1 MTVFRSFYLR
11 CLLHFGVQV
20 RIITLYAWSDVTGL
34 TGLSGG
40 TECIEES
47 RTALTIR
54 SWQYRFYREY
64 VFSPALRVHKLS
76 RTWRERM
83 RDRVDPITEEKESEV
98 KAQDLQTDAVGKEE
112 TQEILQTDA
121 LAEIPADEI
130 PEEDFLADPAED
142 ETVKE
147 EELLKAEAA
156 EEATESEEQE
166 ASEERPESE
175 EQEASEESA
184 EAEESGE
191 NTEAEASKESTTE
204 ERREGLSEKLAFFS
218 NMSLGKKIAVGC
230 GAAAC
235 VLAVVYI
242 GIAQTYK
249 TKFIEGTSI
258 NGIDAGKKTVSEVE
272 DEIEKTVENYSLKLS
287 FRDNRTETIDG
298 DDIDYQYVPDGGVQK
313 LLDEQNIYT
322 WIGGALFG
330 SEKSFTV
337 DEDTQFNEQKLVEGL
352 SNLPEMKTEN
362 QVAPTDAYLLLDEN
376 TKRYNIIPETEGNVL
391 NVEAVQAYAK
401 SAVSGSVETVDL
413 AQAADTYAAPAV
425 RSTDE
430 SLNSQQAALNQFLS
444 ASITYTLPEGTQ
456 VLDASVL
463 NGWISEDENGYRY
476 VDEEHIAECV
486 DQYVADLASAVDVE
500 KETSTFASTNRGMV
514 EVDNNEFVIKI
525 NQDAEKEQLL
535 AEVLGSTV
543 AQREPVYSRK
553 DETQDPTF
561 GGTYVEI
568 DIDNQTVYYYEDG
581 QCLVETPC
589 VTGTGSVPRR
599 STPTGVFHIYD
610 KQRNRTLY
618 GDIQADG
625 SYGYASFVNY
635 WMRFC
640 GGCGLHDAT
649 WRDSFGGDIYWDSGS
664 HGCVNLPYEAAAQM
678 YEIVEEGT
686 PCIVF

>member
-1 MTVFRSFYLR
+1 MFFLR
-11 CLLHFGVQV
+11 LQESVTSS
-20 RIITLYAWSDVTGL
+20 RI
-34 TGLSGG
+34 
-40 TECIEES
+40 
-47 RTALTIR
+47 
-54 SWQYRFYREY
+54 
-64 VFSPALRVHKLS
+64 
-76 RTWRERM
+76 WRKRM
-83 RDRVDPITEEKESEV
+83 SDRVDPITEEKESEV
-98 KAQDLQTDAVGKEE
+98 KAQDLQEDAAEKEE
-112 TQEILQTDA
+112 TQEVLKTDA

-130 PEEDFLADPAED
+130 PDEDFLAEPAED
-142 ETVKE
+142 EIVTE
-147 EELLKAEAA
+147 EELLKAEPEAETETETAA
-156 EEATESEEQE
+156 ESPAEAVSGE
-166 ASEERPESE
+166 AP
-175 EQEASEESA
+175 EESA
-184 EAEESGE
+184 
-191 NTEAEASKESTTE
+191 TE
-204 ERREGLSEKLAFFS
+204 EGSSGLTKKLAAFS
-218 NMSLGKKIAVGC
+218 NMSLRKKIAVGC

-298 DDIDYQYVPDGGVQK
+298 DAFDYQYVSDGGVQR

-330 SEKSFTV
+330 SEKSYTV

-352 SNLPEMKTEN
+352 SNLPEMKSEN
-362 QVAPTDAYLLLDEN
+362 QVAPTDAYLLLDET
-376 TKRYNIIPETEGNVL
+376 TKRYNIVPETEGNVL

-413 AQAADTYAAPAV
+413 AQAADTYAAPAI
-425 RSTDE
+425 RANDE
-430 SLNSQQAALNQFLS
+430 GLNSQQAALNAFLS
-444 ASITYTLPEGTQ
+444 TSITYTLPEGTQ
-456 VLDASVL
+456 VLDANVL
-463 NGWISEDENGYRY
+463 DGWISVDDNGYRY

-514 EVDNNEFVIKI
+514 EVDNTEYVIKI
-525 NQDAEKEQLL
+525 NQDAEKEKLL
-535 AEVLGSTV
+535 EEVLGNTV
-543 AQREPVYSRK
+543 TQREPVYSRK

-610 KQRNRTLY
+610 KQRSRTLY
-618 GDIQADG
+618 GDIQPDG

>member
-1 MTVFRSFYLR
+1 MFFLR
-11 CLLHFGVQV
+11 LQESVTSS
-20 RIITLYAWSDVTGL
+20 RI
-34 TGLSGG
+34 
-40 TECIEES
+40 
-47 RTALTIR
+47 
-54 SWQYRFYREY
+54 
-64 VFSPALRVHKLS
+64 
-76 RTWRERM
+76 WRERM
-83 RDRVDPITEEKESEV
+83 SDRVDPITEEKESEV
-98 KAQDLQTDAVGKEE
+98 KAQDLQEDAAEKEE
-112 TQEILQTDA
+112 TQEVLKTDA

-130 PEEDFLADPAED
+130 PDEDFLAEPAED
-142 ETVKE
+142 EIVTE
-147 EELLKAEAA
+147 EELLKAEPEAETETETAA
-156 EEATESEEQE
+156 ESPAEAVSGE
-166 ASEERPESE
+166 AP
-175 EQEASEESA
+175 EESA
-184 EAEESGE
+184 
-191 NTEAEASKESTTE
+191 TE
-204 ERREGLSEKLAFFS
+204 EGSSGLMKKLAAFS
-218 NMSLGKKIAVGC
+218 NMSLRKKIAVGF

-298 DDIDYQYVPDGGVQK
+298 DAFDYQYVSDGGVQK

-330 SEKSFTV
+330 SEKSYTV

-362 QVAPTDAYLLLDEN
+362 QVAPTDAYLLLDET
-376 TKRYNIIPETEGNVL
+376 TKRYNIVPETEGNVL
-391 NVEAVQAYAK
+391 NVEAVRAYAK

-413 AQAADTYAAPAV
+413 AQAADTYAAPAI
-425 RSTDE
+425 RANDE
-430 SLNSQQAALNQFLS
+430 GLNSQQAALNTFLS
-444 ASITYTLPEGTQ
+444 TSITYTLPEGTQ
-456 VLDASVL
+456 VLDANVL
-463 NGWISEDENGYRY
+463 DGWISVDDNGYRY

-514 EVDNNEFVIKI
+514 EVDNNEYVIKI
-525 NQDAEKEQLL
+525 NQDAEKEKLL
-535 AEVLGSTV
+535 EEVLGNTV
-543 AQREPVYSRK
+543 TQREPVYSRK

-610 KQRNRTLY
+610 KQRSRTLY
-618 GDIQADG
+618 GDIQPDG

>member
-1 MTVFRSFYLR
+1 MFFLR
-11 CLLHFGVQV
+11 LQESVTSS
-20 RIITLYAWSDVTGL
+20 RI
-34 TGLSGG
+34 
-40 TECIEES
+40 
-47 RTALTIR
+47 
-54 SWQYRFYREY
+54 
-64 VFSPALRVHKLS
+64 
-76 RTWRERM
+76 WRKRM
-83 RDRVDPITEEKESEV
+83 SDRVDPITEEKESEV
-98 KAQDLQTDAVGKEE
+98 NSQDLQEDAAEKEE
-112 TQEILQTDA
+112 TQEILKTDA

-130 PEEDFLADPAED
+130 PDEDFLAEPAED
-142 ETVKE
+142 EIVKE
-147 EELLKAEAA
+147 EELLKAEAETETETAA
-156 EEATESEEQE
+156 ESPAEAVSGE
-166 ASEERPESE
+166 AP
-175 EQEASEESA
+175 EESA
-184 EAEESGE
+184 
-191 NTEAEASKESTTE
+191 TE
-204 ERREGLSEKLAFFS
+204 EGSSGLTKKLAAFS
-218 NMSLGKKIAVGC
+218 NMSLRKKIAVGF

-298 DDIDYQYVPDGGVQK
+298 DAIDYQYVSDGGVQK

-330 SEKSFTV
+330 SEKSYTV

-352 SNLPEMKTEN
+352 SNLPEMKSEN
-362 QVAPTDAYLLLDEN
+362 QVAPTDAYLLLDET
-376 TKRYNIIPETEGNVL
+376 TKRYNIVPETEGNVL

-413 AQAADTYAAPAV
+413 AQAADTYAAPAI
-425 RSTDE
+425 RANDE
-430 SLNSQQAALNQFLS
+430 GLNSQQAALNAFLS
-444 ASITYTLPEGTQ
+444 TSITYTLPEGTQ
-456 VLDASVL
+456 VLDANVL
-463 NGWISEDENGYRY
+463 DGWISVDDNGYRY

-514 EVDNNEFVIKI
+514 EVDNTEYVIKI
-525 NQDAEKEQLL
+525 NQDAEKEKLL
-535 AEVLGSTV
+535 EEILGNTV
-543 AQREPVYSRK
+543 TQREPVYSRK

-610 KQRNRTLY
+610 KQRSRTLY
-618 GDIQADG
+618 GDIQPDG

>member
-1 MTVFRSFYLR
+1 MFFLR
-11 CLLHFGVQV
+11 LQESVTSS
-20 RIITLYAWSDVTGL
+20 RI
-34 TGLSGG
+34 
-40 TECIEES
+40 
-47 RTALTIR
+47 
-54 SWQYRFYREY
+54 
-64 VFSPALRVHKLS
+64 
-76 RTWRERM
+76 WRKRM
-83 RDRVDPITEEKESEV
+83 SDRVDPITEEKESEV
-98 KAQDLQTDAVGKEE
+98 KAQDLQEDAAEKEE
-112 TQEILQTDA
+112 TQEVLKTDA

-130 PEEDFLADPAED
+130 PDEDFLAEPAED
-142 ETVKE
+142 EIVKE
-147 EELLKAEAA
+147 EELLKAEAETETETAA
-156 EEATESEEQE
+156 ESPAEAVSGE
-166 ASEERPESE
+166 AP
-175 EQEASEESA
+175 EESA
-184 EAEESGE
+184 
-191 NTEAEASKESTTE
+191 TE
-204 ERREGLSEKLAFFS
+204 EGSSGLTKKLAAFS
-218 NMSLGKKIAVGC
+218 NMSLRKKIAVGC

-298 DDIDYQYVPDGGVQK
+298 DAIDYQYVPDGGVQK

-330 SEKSFTV
+330 SEKSYTV

-352 SNLPEMKTEN
+352 SNLPEMKSEN
-362 QVAPTDAYLLLDEN
+362 QVAPTDAYLLLDET
-376 TKRYNIIPETEGNVL
+376 TKRYNIVPETEGNVL

-413 AQAADTYAAPAV
+413 AQAADTYAAPAI
-425 RSTDE
+425 RANDE
-430 SLNSQQAALNQFLS
+430 GLNSQQAALNAFLS
-444 ASITYTLPEGTQ
+444 TSITYTLPEGTQ
-456 VLDASVL
+456 VLDANVL
-463 NGWISEDENGYRY
+463 DGWISVDDNGYRY

-514 EVDNNEFVIKI
+514 EVDNNEYVIKI
-525 NQDAEKEQLL
+525 NQDAEKEKLL
-535 AEVLGSTV
+535 EEVLGNTV
-543 AQREPVYSRK
+543 TQREPVYSRK

-610 KQRNRTLY
+610 KQRSRTLY
-618 GDIQADG
+618 GDIQPDG

>member
-1 MTVFRSFYLR
+1 MS
-11 CLLHFGVQV
+11 
-20 RIITLYAWSDVTGL
+20 
-34 TGLSGG
+34 
-40 TECIEES
+40 
-47 RTALTIR
+47 
-54 SWQYRFYREY
+54 
-64 VFSPALRVHKLS
+64 
-76 RTWRERM
+76 
-83 RDRVDPITEEKESEV
+83 DRVDPITEEKESEV
-98 KAQDLQTDAVGKEE
+98 KAQDLQEDAAEKEE
-112 TQEILQTDA
+112 TQEVLKTDA

-130 PEEDFLADPAED
+130 PDEDFLAEPAED
-142 ETVKE
+142 EIVKE
-147 EELLKAEAA
+147 EELLKAEPEAETETETAA
-156 EEATESEEQE
+156 ESPAEAVSGE
-166 ASEERPESE
+166 AP
-175 EQEASEESA
+175 EESA
-184 EAEESGE
+184 
-191 NTEAEASKESTTE
+191 TE
-204 ERREGLSEKLAFFS
+204 EGSSGLTKKLAAFS
-218 NMSLGKKIAVGC
+218 NMSLRKKIAVGC

-298 DDIDYQYVPDGGVQK
+298 DAFDYQYVSDGGVQR

-330 SEKSFTV
+330 SEKSYTV

-352 SNLPEMKTEN
+352 SNLPEMKSEN
-362 QVAPTDAYLLLDEN
+362 QVAPTDAYLLLDET
-376 TKRYNIIPETEGNVL
+376 TKRYNIVPETEGNVL

-413 AQAADTYAAPAV
+413 AQAADTYAAPAI
-425 RSTDE
+425 RANDE
-430 SLNSQQAALNQFLS
+430 GLNSQQAALNAFLS
-444 ASITYTLPEGTQ
+444 TSITYTLPEGTQ
-456 VLDASVL
+456 VLDANVL
-463 NGWISEDENGYRY
+463 DGWISVDDNGYRY

-514 EVDNNEFVIKI
+514 EVDNTEYVIKI
-525 NQDAEKEQLL
+525 NQDAEKEKLL
-535 AEVLGSTV
+535 EEVLGNTV
-543 AQREPVYSRK
+543 TQREPVYSRK

-610 KQRNRTLY
+610 KQRSRTLY
-618 GDIQADG
+618 GDIQPDG

>member
-1 MTVFRSFYLR
+1 MFFLR
-11 CLLHFGVQV
+11 LQESVTSS
-20 RIITLYAWSDVTGL
+20 RI
-34 TGLSGG
+34 
-40 TECIEES
+40 
-47 RTALTIR
+47 
-54 SWQYRFYREY
+54 
-64 VFSPALRVHKLS
+64 
-76 RTWRERM
+76 WRKRM
-83 RDRVDPITEEKESEV
+83 SDRVDPITEEKESEV
-98 KAQDLQTDAVGKEE
+98 KAQDLQEDAAEKEE
-112 TQEILQTDA
+112 TQEVLKTDA

-130 PEEDFLADPAED
+130 PDEDFLAEPAED
-142 ETVKE
+142 EIVKE
-147 EELLKAEAA
+147 EELLKAEPEAETETETAA
-156 EEATESEEQE
+156 ESPAEAVSGE
-166 ASEERPESE
+166 AP
-175 EQEASEESA
+175 EESA
-184 EAEESGE
+184 
-191 NTEAEASKESTTE
+191 TE
-204 ERREGLSEKLAFFS
+204 EGSSGLTKKLAAFS
-218 NMSLGKKIAVGC
+218 NMSLRKKIAVGC

-298 DDIDYQYVPDGGVQK
+298 DAFDYQYVSDGGVQK

-330 SEKSFTV
+330 SEKSYTV

-352 SNLPEMKTEN
+352 SNLPEMKSEN
-362 QVAPTDAYLLLDEN
+362 QVAPTDAYLLLDET
-376 TKRYNIIPETEGNVL
+376 TKRYNIVPETEGNVL

-413 AQAADTYAAPAV
+413 AQAADTYAAPAI
-425 RSTDE
+425 RANDE
-430 SLNSQQAALNQFLS
+430 GLNSQQAALNAFLS
-444 ASITYTLPEGTQ
+444 TSITYTLPEGTQ
-456 VLDASVL
+456 VLDANVL
-463 NGWISEDENGYRY
+463 DGWISVDDNGYRY

-514 EVDNNEFVIKI
+514 EVDNTEYVIKI
-525 NQDAEKEQLL
+525 NQDAEKEKLL
-535 AEVLGSTV
+535 EEVLGNTV
-543 AQREPVYSRK
+543 TQREPVYSRK

-610 KQRNRTLY
+610 KQRSRTLY
-618 GDIQADG
+618 GDIQPDG

>member
-1 MTVFRSFYLR
+1 MFFLR
-11 CLLHFGVQV
+11 LQESVTSS
-20 RIITLYAWSDVTGL
+20 RI
-34 TGLSGG
+34 
-40 TECIEES
+40 
-47 RTALTIR
+47 
-54 SWQYRFYREY
+54 
-64 VFSPALRVHKLS
+64 
-76 RTWRERM
+76 WRERM
-83 RDRVDPITEEKESEV
+83 SDRVDPITEEKESEV
-98 KAQDLQTDAVGKEE
+98 KAQDLQEDAAEKEE
-112 TQEILQTDA
+112 TQEVLKTDA

-130 PEEDFLADPAED
+130 PDEDFLAEPAED
-142 ETVKE
+142 EIVKE
-147 EELLKAEAA
+147 EELLKAEPEAETETETAA
-156 EEATESEEQE
+156 ESPAEAVSGE
-166 ASEERPESE
+166 AP
-175 EQEASEESA
+175 EESA
-184 EAEESGE
+184 
-191 NTEAEASKESTTE
+191 TE
-204 ERREGLSEKLAFFS
+204 EGSSGLTKKLAAFS
-218 NMSLGKKIAVGC
+218 NMSLRKKIAVGC

-298 DDIDYQYVPDGGVQK
+298 DAFDYQYVSDGGVQR

-330 SEKSFTV
+330 SEKSYTV

-352 SNLPEMKTEN
+352 SNLPEMKSEN
-362 QVAPTDAYLLLDEN
+362 QVAPTDAYLLLDET
-376 TKRYNIIPETEGNVL
+376 TKRYNIVPETEGNVL

-413 AQAADTYAAPAV
+413 AQAADTYAAPAI
-425 RSTDE
+425 RANDE
-430 SLNSQQAALNQFLS
+430 GLNSQQAALNAFLS
-444 ASITYTLPEGTQ
+444 TSITYTLPEGTQ
-456 VLDASVL
+456 VLDANVL
-463 NGWISEDENGYRY
+463 DGWISVDDNGYRY

-514 EVDNNEFVIKI
+514 EVDNNEYVIKI
-525 NQDAEKEQLL
+525 DQDAEKEKLL
-535 AEVLGSTV
+535 EEVLGNTV
-543 AQREPVYSRK
+543 TQREPVYSRK

-610 KQRNRTLY
+610 KQRSRTLY
-618 GDIQADG
+618 GDIQPDG

>member
-1 MTVFRSFYLR
+1 MFFLR
-11 CLLHFGVQV
+11 LQEF
-20 RIITLYAWSDVTGL
+20 L
-34 TGLSGG
+34 TS
-40 TECIEES
+40 
-47 RTALTIR
+47 
-54 SWQYRFYREY
+54 
-64 VFSPALRVHKLS
+64 S

-83 RDRVDPITEEKESEV
+83 SDRVDPITEEKESEV
-98 KAQDLQTDAVGKEE
+98 KAQDLQEDAAEKEE
-112 TQEILQTDA
+112 TQEVLKTDA

-130 PEEDFLADPAED
+130 PDEDFLAEPAED
-142 ETVKE
+142 EIVKE
-147 EELLKAEAA
+147 EELLKAEPEAETETETAA
-156 EEATESEEQE
+156 ESPAEAVSGE
-166 ASEERPESE
+166 AP
-175 EQEASEESA
+175 EESA
-184 EAEESGE
+184 
-191 NTEAEASKESTTE
+191 TE
-204 ERREGLSEKLAFFS
+204 EGSSGLTKKLAAFS
-218 NMSLGKKIAVGC
+218 NMSLRKRIAVGC

-298 DDIDYQYVPDGGVQK
+298 DAFDYQYVSDGGVQR

-330 SEKSFTV
+330 SEKSYTV

-352 SNLPEMKTEN
+352 SNLPEMKSEN
-362 QVAPTDAYLLLDEN
+362 QVAPTDAYLLLDET
-376 TKRYNIIPETEGNVL
+376 TKRYNIVPETEGNVL

-413 AQAADTYAAPAV
+413 AQAADTYAAPAI
-425 RSTDE
+425 RANDE
-430 SLNSQQAALNQFLS
+430 GLNSQQAALNAFLS
-444 ASITYTLPEGTQ
+444 TSITYTLPEGTQ
-456 VLDASVL
+456 VLDANVL
-463 NGWISEDENGYRY
+463 DGWISVDDNGYRY

-514 EVDNNEFVIKI
+514 EVDNTEYVIKI
-525 NQDAEKEQLL
+525 NQDAEKEKLL
-535 AEVLGSTV
+535 EEVLGNTV
-543 AQREPVYSRK
+543 TQREPVYSRK

-610 KQRNRTLY
+610 KQRSRTLY
-618 GDIQADG
+618 GDIQPDG

>member
-1 MTVFRSFYLR
+1 MFFLR
-11 CLLHFGVQV
+11 LQESVTSS
-20 RIITLYAWSDVTGL
+20 RI
-34 TGLSGG
+34 
-40 TECIEES
+40 
-47 RTALTIR
+47 
-54 SWQYRFYREY
+54 
-64 VFSPALRVHKLS
+64 
-76 RTWRERM
+76 WRKRM
-83 RDRVDPITEEKESEV
+83 SDRVDPITEEKESEV
-98 KAQDLQTDAVGKEE
+98 KAQDLQEDAAEKEE
-112 TQEILQTDA
+112 TQEVLKTDA

-130 PEEDFLADPAED
+130 PDEDFLAEPAED
-142 ETVKE
+142 EIVKE
-147 EELLKAEAA
+147 EELLKAEPEAETETETAA
-156 EEATESEEQE
+156 ESPAEAVSGE
-166 ASEERPESE
+166 AP
-175 EQEASEESA
+175 EESA
-184 EAEESGE
+184 
-191 NTEAEASKESTTE
+191 TE
-204 ERREGLSEKLAFFS
+204 EGSSGLMKKLAAFS
-218 NMSLGKKIAVGC
+218 NMSLRKKIAVGF

-298 DDIDYQYVPDGGVQK
+298 DAFDYQYVSDGGVQK

-330 SEKSFTV
+330 SEKSYTV

-362 QVAPTDAYLLLDEN
+362 QVAPTDAYLLLDET
-376 TKRYNIIPETEGNVL
+376 TKRYNIVPETEGNVL

-413 AQAADTYAAPAV
+413 AQAADTYAAPAI
-425 RSTDE
+425 RANDE
-430 SLNSQQAALNQFLS
+430 GLNSQQAALNAFLS
-444 ASITYTLPEGTQ
+444 TSITYTLPEGTQ
-456 VLDASVL
+456 VLDANVL
-463 NGWISEDENGYRY
+463 DGWISVDDNGYRY

-514 EVDNNEFVIKI
+514 EVDNNEYVIKI
-525 NQDAEKEQLL
+525 NQDAEKEKLL
-535 AEVLGSTV
+535 EEVLGNTV
-543 AQREPVYSRK
+543 TQREPVYSRK

-610 KQRNRTLY
+610 KQRSRTLY
-618 GDIQADG
+618 GDIQPDG

>member
-1 MTVFRSFYLR
+1 
-11 CLLHFGVQV
+11 
-20 RIITLYAWSDVTGL
+20 
-34 TGLSGG
+34 
-40 TECIEES
+40 
-47 RTALTIR
+47 
-54 SWQYRFYREY
+54 
-64 VFSPALRVHKLS
+64 
-76 RTWRERM
+76 M
-83 RDRVDPITEEKESEV
+83 RDRVDPINEEKDPEV
-98 KAQDLQTDAVGKEE
+98 KPQDLSKDAAGKEE
-112 TQEILQTDA
+112 TQEVLKTDV
-121 LAEIPADEI
+121 LAEISADEI
-130 PEEDFLADPAED
+130 PEEDFLTDPAED
-142 ETVKE
+142 EIVKE
-147 EELLKAEAA
+147 EELPEEESAEAA
-156 EEATESEEQE
+156 EKEEEEEEGTVSEEQE
-166 ASEERPESE
+166 AVSAEAPEESVKEETPEEAPE
-175 EQEASEESA
+175 ESVTEEAREESA
-184 EAEESGE
+184 AEEESG
-191 NTEAEASKESTTE
+191 
-204 ERREGLSEKLAFFS
+204 GLSKKLAYFK

-235 VLAVVYI
+235 VLAVTYI

-272 DEIEKTVENYSLKLS
+272 DEIEKTVENYTLKLS

-298 DDIDYQYVPDGGVQK
+298 DAIDYQYVSDGGVQK

-330 SEKSFTV
+330 SEESYTV
-337 DEDTQFNEQKLVEGL
+337 GEDTQFNEQKLVEGL

-362 QVAPTDAYLLLDEN
+362 QVAPTDAYLLLDEA

-425 RSTDE
+425 RATDE
-430 SLNSQQAALNQFLS
+430 SLNSQQAALNTFLS
-444 ASITYTLPEGTQ
+444 TSITYTLPEGTQ
-456 VLDASVL
+456 TLDANVL
-463 NGWISEDENGYRY
+463 NGWISVDDNGYRY

-486 DQYVADLASAVDVE
+486 DQYVEDLASAVDVE

-514 EVDNNEFVIKI
+514 EVDNNEYVIKI
-525 NQDAEKEQLL
+525 DQDAEKEQLL
-535 AEVLGSTV
+535 EEVLGNTV
-543 AQREPVYSRK
+543 TQREPVYSRK
-553 DETQDPTF
+553 DKTQDPTF

-568 DIDNQTVYYYEDG
+568 DIENQTVYYYEDG

-589 VTGTGSVPRR
+589 VTGTGSIPRR

-610 KQRNRTLY
+610 KQRSRTLY
-618 GDIQADG
+618 GDIQPDG

-649 WRDSFGGDIYWDSGS
+649 WRDSFGGDIYWESGS

>member
-1 MTVFRSFYLR
+1 MFFLR
-11 CLLHFGVQV
+11 LQESVTSS
-20 RIITLYAWSDVTGL
+20 RI
-34 TGLSGG
+34 
-40 TECIEES
+40 
-47 RTALTIR
+47 
-54 SWQYRFYREY
+54 
-64 VFSPALRVHKLS
+64 
-76 RTWRERM
+76 WRKRM
-83 RDRVDPITEEKESEV
+83 SDRVDPITEEKESEV
-98 KAQDLQTDAVGKEE
+98 KAQDLQEDAAEKEE
-112 TQEILQTDA
+112 TQEVLKTDA

-130 PEEDFLADPAED
+130 PDEDFLAEPAED
-142 ETVKE
+142 EIVTE
-147 EELLKAEAA
+147 EGLLKAEPEAETETETA
-156 EEATESEEQE
+156 EESPAE
-166 ASEERPESE
+166 AVSG
-175 EQEASEESA
+175 EAPEESA
-184 EAEESGE
+184 
-191 NTEAEASKESTTE
+191 TE
-204 ERREGLSEKLAFFS
+204 EGSSGLMKKLAAFS
-218 NMSLGKKIAVGC
+218 NMSLRKKIAVGF

-298 DDIDYQYVPDGGVQK
+298 DAFDYQYVSDGGVQK

-330 SEKSFTV
+330 SEKSYTV

-362 QVAPTDAYLLLDEN
+362 QVAPTDAYLLLDET
-376 TKRYNIIPETEGNVL
+376 TKRYNIVPETEGNVL

-413 AQAADTYAAPAV
+413 AQAADTYAAPAI
-425 RSTDE
+425 RANDE
-430 SLNSQQAALNQFLS
+430 GLNSQQAALNAFLS
-444 ASITYTLPEGTQ
+444 TSITYTLPEGTQ
-456 VLDASVL
+456 VLDANVL
-463 NGWISEDENGYRY
+463 DGWISVDDNGYRY

-514 EVDNNEFVIKI
+514 EVDNNEYVIKI
-525 NQDAEKEQLL
+525 NQDAEKEKLL
-535 AEVLGSTV
+535 EEVLGNTV
-543 AQREPVYSRK
+543 TQREPVYSRK

-610 KQRNRTLY
+610 KQRSRTLY
-618 GDIQADG
+618 GDIQPDG

>member
-1 MTVFRSFYLR
+1 MFFLR
-11 CLLHFGVQV
+11 LQESVTSS
-20 RIITLYAWSDVTGL
+20 RI
-34 TGLSGG
+34 
-40 TECIEES
+40 
-47 RTALTIR
+47 
-54 SWQYRFYREY
+54 
-64 VFSPALRVHKLS
+64 
-76 RTWRERM
+76 WRKRM
-83 RDRVDPITEEKESEV
+83 SDRVDPITEEKESEV
-98 KAQDLQTDAVGKEE
+98 KAQDLQEDAAEKEE
-112 TQEILQTDA
+112 TQEVLKTDA

-130 PEEDFLADPAED
+130 PDEDFLAEPAED
-142 ETVKE
+142 EIVKE
-147 EELLKAEAA
+147 EELLKAEPEAETETETAA
-156 EEATESEEQE
+156 ESPAEAVSGE
-166 ASEERPESE
+166 AP
-175 EQEASEESA
+175 EESA
-184 EAEESGE
+184 
-191 NTEAEASKESTTE
+191 TE
-204 ERREGLSEKLAFFS
+204 EGSSGLTKKLAAFS
-218 NMSLGKKIAVGC
+218 NMSLRKKIAVGC

-298 DDIDYQYVPDGGVQK
+298 DAFDYQYVSDGGVQK

-330 SEKSFTV
+330 SEKSYTV

-352 SNLPEMKTEN
+352 SNLPEMKSEN
-362 QVAPTDAYLLLDEN
+362 QVAPTDAYLLLDET
-376 TKRYNIIPETEGNVL
+376 TKRYNIVPETEGNVL

-413 AQAADTYAAPAV
+413 AQAADTYAAPAI
-425 RSTDE
+425 RANDE
-430 SLNSQQAALNQFLS
+430 GLNSQQAALNAFLS
-444 ASITYTLPEGTQ
+444 TSITYTLPEGTQ
-456 VLDASVL
+456 VLDANVL
-463 NGWISEDENGYRY
+463 DGWISVDDNGYRY

-514 EVDNNEFVIKI
+514 EVDNNEYVIKI
-525 NQDAEKEQLL
+525 NQDAEKEKLL
-535 AEVLGSTV
+535 EEVLGNTV
-543 AQREPVYSRK
+543 TQREPVYSRK

-610 KQRNRTLY
+610 KQRSRTLY
-618 GDIQADG
+618 GDIQPDG

>member
-1 MTVFRSFYLR
+1 MFFLR
-11 CLLHFGVQV
+11 LQESVTSS
-20 RIITLYAWSDVTGL
+20 RI
-34 TGLSGG
+34 
-40 TECIEES
+40 
-47 RTALTIR
+47 
-54 SWQYRFYREY
+54 
-64 VFSPALRVHKLS
+64 
-76 RTWRERM
+76 WRERM
-83 RDRVDPITEEKESEV
+83 SDRVDPITEEKESEV
-98 KAQDLQTDAVGKEE
+98 KAQDLQEDAAEKEE
-112 TQEILQTDA
+112 TQEVLKTDA

-130 PEEDFLADPAED
+130 PDEDFLAEPAED
-142 ETVKE
+142 EIVKE
-147 EELLKAEAA
+147 EELLKAEPEAETETETAA
-156 EEATESEEQE
+156 ESPAEAVSGE
-166 ASEERPESE
+166 AP
-175 EQEASEESA
+175 EESA
-184 EAEESGE
+184 
-191 NTEAEASKESTTE
+191 TE
-204 ERREGLSEKLAFFS
+204 EGSSGLTKKLAAFS
-218 NMSLGKKIAVGC
+218 NMSLRKKIAVGC

-298 DDIDYQYVPDGGVQK
+298 DAFDYQYVSDGGVQK

-330 SEKSFTV
+330 SEKSYTV

-352 SNLPEMKTEN
+352 SNLPEMKSEN
-362 QVAPTDAYLLLDEN
+362 QVAPTDAYLLLDET
-376 TKRYNIIPETEGNVL
+376 TKRYNIVPETEGNVL

-413 AQAADTYAAPAV
+413 AQAADTYAAPAI
-425 RSTDE
+425 RANDE
-430 SLNSQQAALNQFLS
+430 GLNSQQAALNAFLS
-444 ASITYTLPEGTQ
+444 TSITYTLPEGTQ
-456 VLDASVL
+456 VLDANVL
-463 NGWISEDENGYRY
+463 DGWISVDDNGYRY

-514 EVDNNEFVIKI
+514 EVDNNEYVIKI
-525 NQDAEKEQLL
+525 NQDAEKEKLL
-535 AEVLGSTV
+535 EEILGNTV
-543 AQREPVYSRK
+543 TQREPVYSRK

-610 KQRNRTLY
+610 KQRSRTLY
-618 GDIQADG
+618 GDIQPDG

>member
-1 MTVFRSFYLR
+1 MFFLR
-11 CLLHFGVQV
+11 LQESVTSS
-20 RIITLYAWSDVTGL
+20 RI
-34 TGLSGG
+34 
-40 TECIEES
+40 
-47 RTALTIR
+47 
-54 SWQYRFYREY
+54 
-64 VFSPALRVHKLS
+64 
-76 RTWRERM
+76 WRERM
-83 RDRVDPITEEKESEV
+83 SDRVDPITEEKESEV
-98 KAQDLQTDAVGKEE
+98 KAQDLQEDAAEKEE
-112 TQEILQTDA
+112 TQEVLKTDA

-130 PEEDFLADPAED
+130 PDEDFLAEPAED
-142 ETVKE
+142 EIVKE
-147 EELLKAEAA
+147 EELLKAEPEAETETETAA
-156 EEATESEEQE
+156 ESPAEAVSGE
-166 ASEERPESE
+166 AP
-175 EQEASEESA
+175 EESA
-184 EAEESGE
+184 
-191 NTEAEASKESTTE
+191 TE
-204 ERREGLSEKLAFFS
+204 EGSSGLMKKLAAFS
-218 NMSLGKKIAVGC
+218 NMSLRKKIAVGF

-298 DDIDYQYVPDGGVQK
+298 DAFDYQYVSDGGVQR

-330 SEKSFTV
+330 SEKSYTV

-352 SNLPEMKTEN
+352 SNLPEMKSEN
-362 QVAPTDAYLLLDEN
+362 QVAPTDAYLLLDET
-376 TKRYNIIPETEGNVL
+376 TKRYNIVPETEGNVL

-413 AQAADTYAAPAV
+413 AQAADTYAAPAI
-425 RSTDE
+425 RANDE
-430 SLNSQQAALNQFLS
+430 GLNSQQAALNTFLS
-444 ASITYTLPEGTQ
+444 TSITYTLPDGTQ
-456 VLDASVL
+456 VLDANVL
-463 NGWISEDENGYRY
+463 DGWISVDDNGYRY

-514 EVDNNEFVIKI
+514 EVDNNEYVIKI
-525 NQDAEKEQLL
+525 NQDAEKEKLL
-535 AEVLGSTV
+535 EEVLGNTV
-543 AQREPVYSRK
+543 TQREPVYSRK

-610 KQRNRTLY
+610 KQRSRTLY
-618 GDIQADG
+618 GDIQPDG

>member
-1 MTVFRSFYLR
+1 MFFLR
-11 CLLHFGVQV
+11 LQESVTSS
-20 RIITLYAWSDVTGL
+20 RI
-34 TGLSGG
+34 
-40 TECIEES
+40 
-47 RTALTIR
+47 
-54 SWQYRFYREY
+54 
-64 VFSPALRVHKLS
+64 
-76 RTWRERM
+76 WRERM
-83 RDRVDPITEEKESEV
+83 SDRVDPITEEKESEV
-98 KAQDLQTDAVGKEE
+98 KAQDLQEDAAEKEE
-112 TQEILQTDA
+112 TQEVLKTDA

-130 PEEDFLADPAED
+130 PDEDFLAEPAED
-142 ETVKE
+142 EIVTE
-147 EELLKAEAA
+147 EELLKAEPEAETETETAA
-156 EEATESEEQE
+156 ESPAEAVSGE
-166 ASEERPESE
+166 AP
-175 EQEASEESA
+175 EESA
-184 EAEESGE
+184 
-191 NTEAEASKESTTE
+191 TE
-204 ERREGLSEKLAFFS
+204 EGSSGLTKKLAAFS
-218 NMSLGKKIAVGC
+218 NMSLRKKIAVGF

-298 DDIDYQYVPDGGVQK
+298 DAFDYQYVSDGGVQR

-330 SEKSFTV
+330 SEKSYTV

-352 SNLPEMKTEN
+352 SNLPEMKSEN
-362 QVAPTDAYLLLDEN
+362 QVAPTDAYLLLDET
-376 TKRYNIIPETEGNVL
+376 TKRYNIVPETEGNVL

-413 AQAADTYAAPAV
+413 AQAADTYAAPAI
-425 RSTDE
+425 RANDE
-430 SLNSQQAALNQFLS
+430 GLNSQQAALNAFLS
-444 ASITYTLPEGTQ
+444 TSITYTLPEGTQ
-456 VLDASVL
+456 VLDANVL
-463 NGWISEDENGYRY
+463 DGWISVDDNGYRY

-514 EVDNNEFVIKI
+514 EVDNNEYVIKI
-525 NQDAEKEQLL
+525 NQDAEKEKLL
-535 AEVLGSTV
+535 EEVLGNTV
-543 AQREPVYSRK
+543 TQREPVYSRK

-610 KQRNRTLY
+610 KQRSRTLY
-618 GDIQADG
+618 GDIQPDG

>member
-1 MTVFRSFYLR
+1 MFYGR
-11 CLLHFGVQV
+11 RFV
-20 RIITLYAWSDVTGL
+20 RRLQESVT
-34 TGLSGG
+34 S
-40 TECIEES
+40 S
-47 RTALTIR
+47 RI
-54 SWQYRFYREY
+54 
-64 VFSPALRVHKLS
+64 
-76 RTWRERM
+76 WRKRM
-83 RDRVDPITEEKESEV
+83 SDRVDPITEEKESEV
-98 KAQDLQTDAVGKEE
+98 KAQDLQEDAAEKEE
-112 TQEILQTDA
+112 TQEVLKTDA

-130 PEEDFLADPAED
+130 PDEDFLAEPAED
-142 ETVKE
+142 EIVKE
-147 EELLKAEAA
+147 EELLKAEPEAETETETAA
-156 EEATESEEQE
+156 ESPAEAVSGE
-166 ASEERPESE
+166 AP
-175 EQEASEESA
+175 EESA
-184 EAEESGE
+184 
-191 NTEAEASKESTTE
+191 TE
-204 ERREGLSEKLAFFS
+204 EGSSGLTKKLAAFS
-218 NMSLGKKIAVGC
+218 NMSLRKKIAVGC

-298 DDIDYQYVPDGGVQK
+298 DAFDYQYVSDGGVQR

-330 SEKSFTV
+330 SEKSYTV

-352 SNLPEMKTEN
+352 SNLPEMKSEN
-362 QVAPTDAYLLLDEN
+362 QVAPTDAYLLLDET
-376 TKRYNIIPETEGNVL
+376 TKRYNIVPETEGNVL

-413 AQAADTYAAPAV
+413 AQAADTYAAPAI
-425 RSTDE
+425 RANDE
-430 SLNSQQAALNQFLS
+430 GLNSQQAALNAFLS
-444 ASITYTLPEGTQ
+444 TSITYTLPEGTQ
-456 VLDASVL
+456 VLDANVL
-463 NGWISEDENGYRY
+463 DGWISVDDNGYRY

-514 EVDNNEFVIKI
+514 EVDNNEYVIKI
-525 NQDAEKEQLL
+525 NQDAEKEKLL
-535 AEVLGSTV
+535 EEVLGNTV
-543 AQREPVYSRK
+543 TQREPVYSRK

-610 KQRNRTLY
+610 KQRSRTLY
-618 GDIQADG
+618 GDIQPDG

>member
-1 MTVFRSFYLR
+1 MFFLR
-11 CLLHFGVQV
+11 LQESVTSS
-20 RIITLYAWSDVTGL
+20 RI
-34 TGLSGG
+34 
-40 TECIEES
+40 
-47 RTALTIR
+47 
-54 SWQYRFYREY
+54 
-64 VFSPALRVHKLS
+64 
-76 RTWRERM
+76 WRERM
-83 RDRVDPITEEKESEV
+83 SDRVDPITEEKESEV
-98 KAQDLQTDAVGKEE
+98 KAQDLQEDAAEKEE
-112 TQEILQTDA
+112 TQEVLKTDA

-130 PEEDFLADPAED
+130 PDEDFLAEPAED
-142 ETVKE
+142 EIVKE
-147 EELLKAEAA
+147 EELLKAEPEAETETETAA
-156 EEATESEEQE
+156 ESPAEAVSGE
-166 ASEERPESE
+166 AP
-175 EQEASEESA
+175 EESA
-184 EAEESGE
+184 
-191 NTEAEASKESTTE
+191 TE
-204 ERREGLSEKLAFFS
+204 EGSSGLMKKLAAFS
-218 NMSLGKKIAVGC
+218 NMSLRKKIAVGC

-298 DDIDYQYVPDGGVQK
+298 DAFDYQYVSDGGVQK

-330 SEKSFTV
+330 SEKSYTV

-362 QVAPTDAYLLLDEN
+362 QVAPTDAYLLLDET
-376 TKRYNIIPETEGNVL
+376 TKRYNIVPETEGNVL

-413 AQAADTYAAPAV
+413 AQAADTYAAPAI
-425 RSTDE
+425 RANDE
-430 SLNSQQAALNQFLS
+430 GLNSQQAALNAFLS
-444 ASITYTLPEGTQ
+444 TSITYTLPEGTQ
-456 VLDASVL
+456 VLDANVL
-463 NGWISEDENGYRY
+463 DGWISVDDNGYRY

-514 EVDNNEFVIKI
+514 EVDNNEYVIKI
-525 NQDAEKEQLL
+525 NQDAEKEKLL
-535 AEVLGSTV
+535 EEVLGNTV
-543 AQREPVYSRK
+543 TQREPVYSRK

-610 KQRNRTLY
+610 KQRSRTLY
-618 GDIQADG
+618 GDIQPDG

>member
-1 MTVFRSFYLR
+1 MFFLR
-11 CLLHFGVQV
+11 LQESVTSS
-20 RIITLYAWSDVTGL
+20 RI
-34 TGLSGG
+34 
-40 TECIEES
+40 
-47 RTALTIR
+47 
-54 SWQYRFYREY
+54 
-64 VFSPALRVHKLS
+64 
-76 RTWRERM
+76 WRERM
-83 RDRVDPITEEKESEV
+83 SDRVDPITEEKESEV
-98 KAQDLQTDAVGKEE
+98 KAQDLQEDAAEKEE
-112 TQEILQTDA
+112 TQEVLKTDA

-130 PEEDFLADPAED
+130 PDEDFLAEPAED
-142 ETVKE
+142 EIVKE
-147 EELLKAEAA
+147 EELLKAEPEAETETETAA
-156 EEATESEEQE
+156 ESPAEAVSGE
-166 ASEERPESE
+166 AP
-175 EQEASEESA
+175 EESA
-184 EAEESGE
+184 
-191 NTEAEASKESTTE
+191 TE
-204 ERREGLSEKLAFFS
+204 EGSSGLTKKLAAFS
-218 NMSLGKKIAVGC
+218 NMSLRKKIAVGC

-298 DDIDYQYVPDGGVQK
+298 DAFDYQYVSDGGVQR

-330 SEKSFTV
+330 SEKSYTV

-352 SNLPEMKTEN
+352 SNLPEMKSEN
-362 QVAPTDAYLLLDEN
+362 QVAPTDAYLLLDET
-376 TKRYNIIPETEGNVL
+376 TKRYNIVPETEGNVL

-413 AQAADTYAAPAV
+413 AQAADTYAAPAI
-425 RSTDE
+425 RANDE
-430 SLNSQQAALNQFLS
+430 GLNSQQAALNAFLS
-444 ASITYTLPEGTQ
+444 TSITYTLPEGTQ
-456 VLDASVL
+456 VLDANVL
-463 NGWISEDENGYRY
+463 DGWISVDDNGYRY

-514 EVDNNEFVIKI
+514 EVDNNEYVIKI
-525 NQDAEKEQLL
+525 NQDAEKEKLL
-535 AEVLGSTV
+535 EEVLGNTV
-543 AQREPVYSRK
+543 TQREPVYSRK

-610 KQRNRTLY
+610 KQRSRTLY
-618 GDIQADG
+618 GDIQPDG

-686 PCIVF
+686 PV

>member
-1 MTVFRSFYLR
+1 MFFLR
-11 CLLHFGVQV
+11 LQESVTSS
-20 RIITLYAWSDVTGL
+20 RI
-34 TGLSGG
+34 
-40 TECIEES
+40 
-47 RTALTIR
+47 
-54 SWQYRFYREY
+54 
-64 VFSPALRVHKLS
+64 
-76 RTWRERM
+76 WRKRM
-83 RDRVDPITEEKESEV
+83 SDRVDPITEEKESEV
-98 KAQDLQTDAVGKEE
+98 KAQDLQEDAAEKEE
-112 TQEILQTDA
+112 TQEVLKTDA

-130 PEEDFLADPAED
+130 PDEDFLAEPAED
-142 ETVKE
+142 EIVTE
-147 EELLKAEAA
+147 EELLKAEPEAETETETAA
-156 EEATESEEQE
+156 ESPAEAVSGE
-166 ASEERPESE
+166 AP
-175 EQEASEESA
+175 EESA
-184 EAEESGE
+184 
-191 NTEAEASKESTTE
+191 TE
-204 ERREGLSEKLAFFS
+204 EGSSGLMKKLAAFS
-218 NMSLGKKIAVGC
+218 NMSLRKKIAVGF

-298 DDIDYQYVPDGGVQK
+298 DAFDYQYVSDGGVQR

-330 SEKSFTV
+330 SEKSYTV

-362 QVAPTDAYLLLDEN
+362 QVAPTDAYLLLDET
-376 TKRYNIIPETEGNVL
+376 TKRYNIVPETEGNVL

-413 AQAADTYAAPAV
+413 VQAADTYAAPAI
-425 RSTDE
+425 RANDE
-430 SLNSQQAALNQFLS
+430 GLNSQQAALNAFLS
-444 ASITYTLPEGTQ
+444 TSITYTLPEGTQ
-456 VLDASVL
+456 VLDANVL
-463 NGWISEDENGYRY
+463 DGWISVDDNGYRY

-514 EVDNNEFVIKI
+514 EVDNNEYVIKI
-525 NQDAEKEQLL
+525 NQDAEKEKLL
-535 AEVLGSTV
+535 EEVLGNTV
-543 AQREPVYSRK
+543 TQREPVYSRK

-610 KQRNRTLY
+610 KQRSRTLY
-618 GDIQADG
+618 GDIQPDG

>member
-1 MTVFRSFYLR
+1 MFFLR
-11 CLLHFGVQV
+11 LQESVTSS
-20 RIITLYAWSDVTGL
+20 RI
-34 TGLSGG
+34 
-40 TECIEES
+40 
-47 RTALTIR
+47 
-54 SWQYRFYREY
+54 
-64 VFSPALRVHKLS
+64 
-76 RTWRERM
+76 WRERM
-83 RDRVDPITEEKESEV
+83 SDRVDPITEEKESEV
-98 KAQDLQTDAVGKEE
+98 KAQDLQEDAAEKEE
-112 TQEILQTDA
+112 TQEVLKTDA

-130 PEEDFLADPAED
+130 PDEDFLAEPAED
-142 ETVKE
+142 EIVTE
-147 EELLKAEAA
+147 EELLKAEPEAETETETAA
-156 EEATESEEQE
+156 ESPAEAVSGE
-166 ASEERPESE
+166 AP
-175 EQEASEESA
+175 EESA
-184 EAEESGE
+184 
-191 NTEAEASKESTTE
+191 TE
-204 ERREGLSEKLAFFS
+204 EGSSGLMKKLAAFS
-218 NMSLGKKIAVGC
+218 NMSLRKKIAVGF

-298 DDIDYQYVPDGGVQK
+298 DAIDYQYVSDGGVQK

-330 SEKSFTV
+330 SEKSYTV

-352 SNLPEMKTEN
+352 SNLPEMKSEN
-362 QVAPTDAYLLLDEN
+362 QVAPTDAYLLLDET
-376 TKRYNIIPETEGNVL
+376 TKRYNIVPETEGNVL

-413 AQAADTYAAPAV
+413 AQAADTYAAPAI
-425 RSTDE
+425 RANDE
-430 SLNSQQAALNQFLS
+430 GLNSQQAALNAFLS
-444 ASITYTLPEGTQ
+444 TSITYTLPEGTQ
-456 VLDASVL
+456 VLDANVL
-463 NGWISEDENGYRY
+463 DGWISVDDNGYRY

-514 EVDNNEFVIKI
+514 EVDNNEYVIKI
-525 NQDAEKEQLL
+525 NQDAEKEKLL
-535 AEVLGSTV
+535 EEVLGNTV
-543 AQREPVYSRK
+543 TQREPVYSRK

-610 KQRNRTLY
+610 KQRSRTLY
-618 GDIQADG
+618 GDIQPDG

>member
-1 MTVFRSFYLR
+1 MFFLR
-11 CLLHFGVQV
+11 LQESVTSS
-20 RIITLYAWSDVTGL
+20 RI
-34 TGLSGG
+34 
-40 TECIEES
+40 
-47 RTALTIR
+47 
-54 SWQYRFYREY
+54 
-64 VFSPALRVHKLS
+64 
-76 RTWRERM
+76 WRERM
-83 RDRVDPITEEKESEV
+83 SDRVDPITEEKESEV
-98 KAQDLQTDAVGKEE
+98 KAQDLQEDAAEKEE
-112 TQEILQTDA
+112 TQEVLKTDA

-130 PEEDFLADPAED
+130 PDEDFLAEPAED
-142 ETVKE
+142 EIVKE
-147 EELLKAEAA
+147 EELLKAEPEAETETETAA
-156 EEATESEEQE
+156 ESPAEAVSGE
-166 ASEERPESE
+166 AP
-175 EQEASEESA
+175 EESA
-184 EAEESGE
+184 
-191 NTEAEASKESTTE
+191 TE
-204 ERREGLSEKLAFFS
+204 EGSSGLTKKLAAFS
-218 NMSLGKKIAVGC
+218 NMSLRKKIAVGC

-298 DDIDYQYVPDGGVQK
+298 DAFDYQYVSDGGVQR

-330 SEKSFTV
+330 SEKSYTV

-352 SNLPEMKTEN
+352 SNLPEMKSEN
-362 QVAPTDAYLLLDEN
+362 QVAPTDAYLLLDET
-376 TKRYNIIPETEGNVL
+376 TKRYNIVPETEGNVL

-413 AQAADTYAAPAV
+413 AQAADTYAAPAI
-425 RSTDE
+425 RANDE
-430 SLNSQQAALNQFLS
+430 GLNSQQAALNAFLS
-444 ASITYTLPEGTQ
+444 TSITYTLPEGTQ
-456 VLDASVL
+456 VLDANVL
-463 NGWISEDENGYRY
+463 DGWISVDDNGYRY

-514 EVDNNEFVIKI
+514 EVDNNEYVIKI
-525 NQDAEKEQLL
+525 NQDAEKEKLL
-535 AEVLGSTV
+535 EEVLGNTV
-543 AQREPVYSRK
+543 TQREPVYSRK

-610 KQRNRTLY
+610 KQRSRTLY
-618 GDIQADG
+618 GDIQPDG

>member
-1 MTVFRSFYLR
+1 MFFLR
-11 CLLHFGVQV
+11 LQESVTSS
-20 RIITLYAWSDVTGL
+20 RI
-34 TGLSGG
+34 
-40 TECIEES
+40 
-47 RTALTIR
+47 
-54 SWQYRFYREY
+54 
-64 VFSPALRVHKLS
+64 
-76 RTWRERM
+76 WRKRM
-83 RDRVDPITEEKESEV
+83 SDRVDPITEEKESEV
-98 KAQDLQTDAVGKEE
+98 KAQDLQEDAAEKEE
-112 TQEILQTDA
+112 TQEVLKTDA

-130 PEEDFLADPAED
+130 PDEDFLAEPAED
-142 ETVKE
+142 EIVKE
-147 EELLKAEAA
+147 EELLKAEPEAETETETAA
-156 EEATESEEQE
+156 ESPAEAVSGE
-166 ASEERPESE
+166 AP
-175 EQEASEESA
+175 EESA
-184 EAEESGE
+184 
-191 NTEAEASKESTTE
+191 TE
-204 ERREGLSEKLAFFS
+204 EGSSGLTKKLAAFS
-218 NMSLGKKIAVGC
+218 NMSLRKKIAVGC

-298 DDIDYQYVPDGGVQK
+298 DAFDYQYVSDGGVQR

-330 SEKSFTV
+330 SEKSYTV

-352 SNLPEMKTEN
+352 SNLPEMKSEN
-362 QVAPTDAYLLLDEN
+362 QVAPTDAYLLLDET
-376 TKRYNIIPETEGNVL
+376 TKRYNIVPETEGNVL

-413 AQAADTYAAPAV
+413 AQAADTYAAPAI
-425 RSTDE
+425 RANDE
-430 SLNSQQAALNQFLS
+430 GLNSQQAALNAFLS
-444 ASITYTLPEGTQ
+444 TSITYTLPEGTQ
-456 VLDASVL
+456 VLDANVL
-463 NGWISEDENGYRY
+463 DGWISVDDNGYRY

-514 EVDNNEFVIKI
+514 EVDNTEYVIKI
-525 NQDAEKEQLL
+525 NQDAEKEKLL
-535 AEVLGSTV
+535 EEVLGNTV
-543 AQREPVYSRK
+543 TQREPVYSRK

-610 KQRNRTLY
+610 KQRSRTLY
-618 GDIQADG
+618 GDIQPDG

>member
-1 MTVFRSFYLR
+1 MFFLR
-11 CLLHFGVQV
+11 LQESVTSS
-20 RIITLYAWSDVTGL
+20 RI
-34 TGLSGG
+34 
-40 TECIEES
+40 
-47 RTALTIR
+47 
-54 SWQYRFYREY
+54 
-64 VFSPALRVHKLS
+64 
-76 RTWRERM
+76 WRERM
-83 RDRVDPITEEKESEV
+83 SDRVDPITEEKESEV
-98 KAQDLQTDAVGKEE
+98 KAQDLQEDAAEKEE
-112 TQEILQTDA
+112 TQEVLKTDA

-130 PEEDFLADPAED
+130 PDEDFLAEPAED
-142 ETVKE
+142 EIVKE
-147 EELLKAEAA
+147 EELLKAEPEAETETETAA
-156 EEATESEEQE
+156 ESPAEAVSGE
-166 ASEERPESE
+166 AP
-175 EQEASEESA
+175 EESA
-184 EAEESGE
+184 
-191 NTEAEASKESTTE
+191 TE
-204 ERREGLSEKLAFFS
+204 EGSSGLTKKLAAFS
-218 NMSLGKKIAVGC
+218 NMSLRKKIAVGC

-298 DDIDYQYVPDGGVQK
+298 DAFDYQYVSDGGVQK

-330 SEKSFTV
+330 SEKSYTV

-352 SNLPEMKTEN
+352 SNLPEMKSEN
-362 QVAPTDAYLLLDEN
+362 QVAPTDAYLLLDDT
-376 TKRYNIIPETEGNVL
+376 TKRYNIVPETEGNVL

-413 AQAADTYAAPAV
+413 AQAADTYAAPAI
-425 RSTDE
+425 RANDE
-430 SLNSQQAALNQFLS
+430 GLNSQQAALNAFLS
-444 ASITYTLPEGTQ
+444 TSITYTLPEGTQ
-456 VLDASVL
+456 VLDANVL
-463 NGWISEDENGYRY
+463 DGWISVDDNGYRY

-514 EVDNNEFVIKI
+514 EVDNTEYVIKI
-525 NQDAEKEQLL
+525 NQDAEKEKLL
-535 AEVLGSTV
+535 EEVLGNTV
-543 AQREPVYSRK
+543 TQREPVYSRK

-610 KQRNRTLY
+610 KQRSRTLY
-618 GDIQADG
+618 GDIQPDG

>member
-1 MTVFRSFYLR
+1 MFFLR
-11 CLLHFGVQV
+11 LQESVTSS
-20 RIITLYAWSDVTGL
+20 RI
-34 TGLSGG
+34 
-40 TECIEES
+40 
-47 RTALTIR
+47 
-54 SWQYRFYREY
+54 
-64 VFSPALRVHKLS
+64 
-76 RTWRERM
+76 WRERM

-98 KAQDLQTDAVGKEE
+98 KAQDLQEDAAEKEE
-112 TQEILQTDA
+112 TQEVLKTDA

-130 PEEDFLADPAED
+130 PDEDFLAEPAED
-142 ETVKE
+142 EIVTE
-147 EELLKAEAA
+147 EELLKAEPEAETETETAA
-156 EEATESEEQE
+156 ESPAEAVSGE
-166 ASEERPESE
+166 AP
-175 EQEASEESA
+175 EESA
-184 EAEESGE
+184 
-191 NTEAEASKESTTE
+191 TE
-204 ERREGLSEKLAFFS
+204 EGSSGLMKKLAAFS
-218 NMSLGKKIAVGC
+218 NMSLRKKIAVGF

-298 DDIDYQYVPDGGVQK
+298 DAIDYQYVSDGGVQK

-330 SEKSFTV
+330 SEKSYTV

-352 SNLPEMKTEN
+352 SNLPEMKSEN
-362 QVAPTDAYLLLDEN
+362 QVAPTDAYLLLDET
-376 TKRYNIIPETEGNVL
+376 TKRYNIVPETEGNVL

-413 AQAADTYAAPAV
+413 AQAADTYAAPAI
-425 RSTDE
+425 RANDE
-430 SLNSQQAALNQFLS
+430 GLNSQQAALNAFLS
-444 ASITYTLPEGTQ
+444 TSITYTLPEGTQ
-456 VLDASVL
+456 VLDANVL
-463 NGWISEDENGYRY
+463 DGWISVDDNGYRY

-514 EVDNNEFVIKI
+514 EVDNNEYVIKI
-525 NQDAEKEQLL
+525 NQDAEKEKLL
-535 AEVLGSTV
+535 EEVLGNSVT
-543 AQREPVYSRK
+543 QREPVYSRK

-610 KQRNRTLY
+610 KQRSRTLY
-618 GDIQADG
+618 GDIQPDG

>member
-1 MTVFRSFYLR
+1 MFFLR
-11 CLLHFGVQV
+11 LQESVTSS
-20 RIITLYAWSDVTGL
+20 RI
-34 TGLSGG
+34 
-40 TECIEES
+40 
-47 RTALTIR
+47 
-54 SWQYRFYREY
+54 
-64 VFSPALRVHKLS
+64 
-76 RTWRERM
+76 WRERM
-83 RDRVDPITEEKESEV
+83 SDRVDPITEEKESEV
-98 KAQDLQTDAVGKEE
+98 KAQDLQEDAAEKEE
-112 TQEILQTDA
+112 TQEVLKTDA

-130 PEEDFLADPAED
+130 PEEDFLAESAED
-142 ETVKE
+142 ENVKE
-147 EELLKAEAA
+147 EELLKTGSEAEAETETAA
-156 EEATESEEQE
+156 ES
-166 ASEERPESE
+166 
-175 EQEASEESA
+175 SA
-184 EAEESGE
+184 EAETETETAAESPAEAVSGE
-191 NTEAEASKESTTE
+191 APEESATE
-204 ERREGLSEKLAFFS
+204 EGSSGLTKKLAAFS
-218 NMSLGKKIAVGC
+218 NMSLRKKIAVGC

-298 DDIDYQYVPDGGVQK
+298 DAFDYQYVSDGGVQR

-330 SEKSFTV
+330 SEKSYTV

-352 SNLPEMKTEN
+352 SNLPEMKSEN
-362 QVAPTDAYLLLDEN
+362 QVAPTDAYLLLDET
-376 TKRYNIIPETEGNVL
+376 TKRYNIVPETEGNVL

-413 AQAADTYAAPAV
+413 AQAADTYAAPAI
-425 RSTDE
+425 RANDE
-430 SLNSQQAALNQFLS
+430 GLNSQQAALNAFLS
-444 ASITYTLPEGTQ
+444 TSITYTLPEGTQ
-456 VLDASVL
+456 VLDANVL
-463 NGWISEDENGYRY
+463 DGWISVDDNGYRY

-514 EVDNNEFVIKI
+514 EVDNTEYVIKI
-525 NQDAEKEQLL
+525 NQDAEKEKLL
-535 AEVLGSTV
+535 EEVLGNTV
-543 AQREPVYSRK
+543 TQREPVYSRK

-610 KQRNRTLY
+610 KQRSRTLY
-618 GDIQADG
+618 GDIQPDG

-649 WRDSFGGDIYWDSGS
+649 WRDSFGGDIYWESGS

>member
-1 MTVFRSFYLR
+1 MFFLR
-11 CLLHFGVQV
+11 LQESVTSS
-20 RIITLYAWSDVTGL
+20 RI
-34 TGLSGG
+34 
-40 TECIEES
+40 
-47 RTALTIR
+47 
-54 SWQYRFYREY
+54 
-64 VFSPALRVHKLS
+64 
-76 RTWRERM
+76 WRKRM
-83 RDRVDPITEEKESEV
+83 SDRVDPITEEKESEV
-98 KAQDLQTDAVGKEE
+98 KAQDLQEDAAEKEE
-112 TQEILQTDA
+112 TQEVLKTDA

-130 PEEDFLADPAED
+130 PDEDFLAEPAED
-142 ETVKE
+142 EIVTE
-147 EELLKAEAA
+147 EELLKAEPEAETETETAA
-156 EEATESEEQE
+156 ESPAEAVSGE
-166 ASEERPESE
+166 AP
-175 EQEASEESA
+175 EESA
-184 EAEESGE
+184 
-191 NTEAEASKESTTE
+191 TE
-204 ERREGLSEKLAFFS
+204 EGSSGLMKKLAAFS
-218 NMSLGKKIAVGC
+218 NMSLRKKIAVGC

-298 DDIDYQYVPDGGVQK
+298 DAFDYQYVSDGGVQK

-330 SEKSFTV
+330 SEKSYTV

-362 QVAPTDAYLLLDEN
+362 QVAPTDAYLLLDET
-376 TKRYNIIPETEGNVL
+376 TKRYNIVPETEGNVL

-413 AQAADTYAAPAV
+413 AQAADTYAAPAI
-425 RSTDE
+425 RANDE
-430 SLNSQQAALNQFLS
+430 GLNSQQAALNAFLS
-444 ASITYTLPEGTQ
+444 TSITYTLPEGTQ
-456 VLDASVL
+456 VLDANVL
-463 NGWISEDENGYRY
+463 DGWISVDDNGYRY

-514 EVDNNEFVIKI
+514 EVDNNEYVIKI
-525 NQDAEKEQLL
+525 NQDAEKEKLL
-535 AEVLGSTV
+535 EEVLGNTV
-543 AQREPVYSRK
+543 TQREPVYSRK

-610 KQRNRTLY
+610 KQRSRTLY
-618 GDIQADG
+618 GDIQPDG

>member
-1 MTVFRSFYLR
+1 MFFLR
-11 CLLHFGVQV
+11 LQESVTSS
-20 RIITLYAWSDVTGL
+20 RI
-34 TGLSGG
+34 
-40 TECIEES
+40 
-47 RTALTIR
+47 
-54 SWQYRFYREY
+54 
-64 VFSPALRVHKLS
+64 
-76 RTWRERM
+76 WRKRM
-83 RDRVDPITEEKESEV
+83 SDRVDPITEEKESEV
-98 KAQDLQTDAVGKEE
+98 KAQDLQEDAAEKEE
-112 TQEILQTDA
+112 TQEVLKTDA

-130 PEEDFLADPAED
+130 PDEDFLAEPAED
-142 ETVKE
+142 EIVTE
-147 EELLKAEAA
+147 EELLKAEPEAETETETAA
-156 EEATESEEQE
+156 ESPAEAVSGE
-166 ASEERPESE
+166 AP
-175 EQEASEESA
+175 EESA
-184 EAEESGE
+184 
-191 NTEAEASKESTTE
+191 TE
-204 ERREGLSEKLAFFS
+204 EGSSGLTKKLAAFS
-218 NMSLGKKIAVGC
+218 NMSLRKKIAVGC

-298 DDIDYQYVPDGGVQK
+298 DAIDYQYVSDGGVQK

-330 SEKSFTV
+330 SEKSYTV

-362 QVAPTDAYLLLDEN
+362 QVAPTDAYLLLDET
-376 TKRYNIIPETEGNVL
+376 TKRYNIVPETEGNVL

-413 AQAADTYAAPAV
+413 AQAADTYAAPAI
-425 RSTDE
+425 RANDE
-430 SLNSQQAALNQFLS
+430 GLNSQQAALNAFLS
-444 ASITYTLPEGTQ
+444 TSITYTLPEGTQ
-456 VLDASVL
+456 VLDANVL
-463 NGWISEDENGYRY
+463 DGWISVDDNGYRY

-514 EVDNNEFVIKI
+514 EVDNNEYVIKI
-525 NQDAEKEQLL
+525 NQDAEKEKLL
-535 AEVLGSTV
+535 EEVLGNTV
-543 AQREPVYSRK
+543 TQREPVYSRK

-610 KQRNRTLY
+610 KQRSRTLY
-618 GDIQADG
+618 GDIQPDG

>member
-1 MTVFRSFYLR
+1 MFFLRLQESVTSSRS
-11 CLLHFGVQV
+11 
-20 RIITLYAWSDVTGL
+20 
-34 TGLSGG
+34 
-40 TECIEES
+40 
-47 RTALTIR
+47 
-54 SWQYRFYREY
+54 
-64 VFSPALRVHKLS
+64 
-76 RTWRERM
+76 WRERM
-83 RDRVDPITEEKESEV
+83 SDRVDPITEEKESEV
-98 KAQDLQTDAVGKEE
+98 KAQDLQEDAAEKEE
-112 TQEILQTDA
+112 TQEVLKTDA

-130 PEEDFLADPAED
+130 PDEDFLAEPAED
-142 ETVKE
+142 EIVTE
-147 EELLKAEAA
+147 EELLKAEPEAETETETAA
-156 EEATESEEQE
+156 ESPAEAVSGE
-166 ASEERPESE
+166 AP
-175 EQEASEESA
+175 EESA
-184 EAEESGE
+184 
-191 NTEAEASKESTTE
+191 TE
-204 ERREGLSEKLAFFS
+204 EGSSGLTKKLAAFS
-218 NMSLGKKIAVGC
+218 NMSLRKKIAVGC

-298 DDIDYQYVPDGGVQK
+298 DAIDYQYVSDGGVQK

-330 SEKSFTV
+330 SEKSYTV

-352 SNLPEMKTEN
+352 SNLPEMKSEN
-362 QVAPTDAYLLLDEN
+362 QVAPTDAYLLLDET
-376 TKRYNIIPETEGNVL
+376 TKRYNIVPETEGNVL

-413 AQAADTYAAPAV
+413 AQAADTYAAPAI
-425 RSTDE
+425 RANDE
-430 SLNSQQAALNQFLS
+430 GLNSQQAALNAFLS
-444 ASITYTLPEGTQ
+444 TSITYTLPEGTQ
-456 VLDASVL
+456 VLDANVL
-463 NGWISEDENGYRY
+463 DGWISVDDNGYRY

-514 EVDNNEFVIKI
+514 EVDNNEYVIKI
-525 NQDAEKEQLL
+525 NQDAEKEKLL
-535 AEVLGSTV
+535 EEVLGNTV
-543 AQREPVYSRK
+543 TQREPVYSRK

-610 KQRNRTLY
+610 KQRSRTLY
-618 GDIQADG
+618 GDIQPDG

>member
-1 MTVFRSFYLR
+1 MFFLR
-11 CLLHFGVQV
+11 LQESVTSS
-20 RIITLYAWSDVTGL
+20 RI
-34 TGLSGG
+34 
-40 TECIEES
+40 
-47 RTALTIR
+47 
-54 SWQYRFYREY
+54 
-64 VFSPALRVHKLS
+64 
-76 RTWRERM
+76 WRERM
-83 RDRVDPITEEKESEV
+83 SDRVDPITEEKESEV
-98 KAQDLQTDAVGKEE
+98 KAQDLQEDAAEKEE
-112 TQEILQTDA
+112 TQEVLKTDA

-130 PEEDFLADPAED
+130 PDEDFLAEPAED
-142 ETVKE
+142 EIVKE
-147 EELLKAEAA
+147 EELLKAEPEAETETETAA
-156 EEATESEEQE
+156 ESPAEAVSGE
-166 ASEERPESE
+166 AP
-175 EQEASEESA
+175 EESA
-184 EAEESGE
+184 
-191 NTEAEASKESTTE
+191 TE
-204 ERREGLSEKLAFFS
+204 EGSSGLMKKLAAFS
-218 NMSLGKKIAVGC
+218 NMSLRKKIAVGF

-298 DDIDYQYVPDGGVQK
+298 DAFDYQYVSDGGVQK

-330 SEKSFTV
+330 SEKSYTV

-362 QVAPTDAYLLLDEN
+362 QVAPTDAYLLLDET
-376 TKRYNIIPETEGNVL
+376 TKRYNIVPETEGNVL

-413 AQAADTYAAPAV
+413 AQAADTYAAPAI
-425 RSTDE
+425 RANDE
-430 SLNSQQAALNQFLS
+430 GLNSQQAALNAFLS
-444 ASITYTLPEGTQ
+444 TSITYTLPEGTQ
-456 VLDASVL
+456 VLDANVL
-463 NGWISEDENGYRY
+463 DGWISVDDNGYRY

-514 EVDNNEFVIKI
+514 EVDNNEYVIKI
-525 NQDAEKEQLL
+525 NQDAEKEKLL
-535 AEVLGSTV
+535 EEVLGNTV
-543 AQREPVYSRK
+543 TQREPVYSRK

-610 KQRNRTLY
+610 KQRSRTLY
-618 GDIQADG
+618 GDIQPDG

>member
-1 MTVFRSFYLR
+1 MFFLR
-11 CLLHFGVQV
+11 LQESVTSS
-20 RIITLYAWSDVTGL
+20 RI
-34 TGLSGG
+34 
-40 TECIEES
+40 
-47 RTALTIR
+47 
-54 SWQYRFYREY
+54 
-64 VFSPALRVHKLS
+64 
-76 RTWRERM
+76 WRERM
-83 RDRVDPITEEKESEV
+83 SDRVDPITEEKESEV
-98 KAQDLQTDAVGKEE
+98 KAQDLQEDAAEKEE
-112 TQEILQTDA
+112 TQEVLKTDA

-130 PEEDFLADPAED
+130 PDEDFLAEPAED
-142 ETVKE
+142 EIVTE
-147 EELLKAEAA
+147 EELLKAEPEAETETETAA
-156 EEATESEEQE
+156 ESPAEAVSGE
-166 ASEERPESE
+166 AP
-175 EQEASEESA
+175 EESA
-184 EAEESGE
+184 
-191 NTEAEASKESTTE
+191 TE
-204 ERREGLSEKLAFFS
+204 EGSSGLMKKLAAFS
-218 NMSLGKKIAVGC
+218 NMSLRKKIAVGF

-298 DDIDYQYVPDGGVQK
+298 DAIDYQYVSDGGVQK

-330 SEKSFTV
+330 SEKSYTV

-352 SNLPEMKTEN
+352 SNLPEMKSEN
-362 QVAPTDAYLLLDEN
+362 QVAPTDAYLLLDET
-376 TKRYNIIPETEGNVL
+376 TKRYNIVPETEGNVL

-413 AQAADTYAAPAV
+413 AQAADTYAAPAI
-425 RSTDE
+425 RANDE
-430 SLNSQQAALNQFLS
+430 GLNSQQAALNAFLS
-444 ASITYTLPEGTQ
+444 TSITYTLPEGTQ
-456 VLDASVL
+456 VLDANVL
-463 NGWISEDENGYRY
+463 DGWISVDDNGYRY

-514 EVDNNEFVIKI
+514 EVDNNEYVIKI
-525 NQDAEKEQLL
+525 NQDAEKEKLL
-535 AEVLGSTV
+535 EEVLGNSVT
-543 AQREPVYSRK
+543 QREPVYSRK

-610 KQRNRTLY
+610 KQRSRTLY
-618 GDIQADG
+618 GDIQPDG

>member
-1 MTVFRSFYLR
+1 MFFLR
-11 CLLHFGVQV
+11 LQESVTSS
-20 RIITLYAWSDVTGL
+20 RI
-34 TGLSGG
+34 
-40 TECIEES
+40 
-47 RTALTIR
+47 
-54 SWQYRFYREY
+54 
-64 VFSPALRVHKLS
+64 
-76 RTWRERM
+76 WRERM
-83 RDRVDPITEEKESEV
+83 SDRVDPITEEKESEV
-98 KAQDLQTDAVGKEE
+98 KAQDLQEDAAEKEE
-112 TQEILQTDA
+112 TQEVLKTDA

-130 PEEDFLADPAED
+130 PDEDFLAEPAED
-142 ETVKE
+142 EIVKE
-147 EELLKAEAA
+147 EELLKAEAETETETAA
-156 EEATESEEQE
+156 ESPAEAVSGE
-166 ASEERPESE
+166 AP
-175 EQEASEESA
+175 EESA
-184 EAEESGE
+184 
-191 NTEAEASKESTTE
+191 TE
-204 ERREGLSEKLAFFS
+204 EGSSGLTKKLAAFS
-218 NMSLGKKIAVGC
+218 NMSLRKKIAVGC

-298 DDIDYQYVPDGGVQK
+298 DAFDYQYVSDGGVQK

-322 WIGGALFG
+322 WIGGAFFG
-330 SEKSFTV
+330 SEKSYTV

-352 SNLPEMKTEN
+352 SNLPEMKSEN
-362 QVAPTDAYLLLDEN
+362 QVAPTDAYLLLDET
-376 TKRYNIIPETEGNVL
+376 TKRYNIVPETEGNVL

-413 AQAADTYAAPAV
+413 AQAADTYAAPAI
-425 RSTDE
+425 RANDE
-430 SLNSQQAALNQFLS
+430 GLNSQQAALNAFLS
-444 ASITYTLPEGTQ
+444 TSITYTLPEGTQ
-456 VLDASVL
+456 VLDANVL
-463 NGWISEDENGYRY
+463 DGWISVDDNGYRY

-514 EVDNNEFVIKI
+514 EVDNNEYVIKI
-525 NQDAEKEQLL
+525 NQDAEKEKLL
-535 AEVLGSTV
+535 EEVLGNTV
-543 AQREPVYSRK
+543 TQREPVYSRK

-610 KQRNRTLY
+610 KQRSRTLY
-618 GDIQADG
+618 GDIQPDG

-664 HGCVNLPYEAAAQM
+664 HGCVNLPCEAAAQM
-678 YEIVEEGT
+678 YVIVEEGT

>member
-1 MTVFRSFYLR
+1 MFFLR
-11 CLLHFGVQV
+11 LQESVTSS
-20 RIITLYAWSDVTGL
+20 RI
-34 TGLSGG
+34 
-40 TECIEES
+40 
-47 RTALTIR
+47 
-54 SWQYRFYREY
+54 
-64 VFSPALRVHKLS
+64 
-76 RTWRERM
+76 WRERM
-83 RDRVDPITEEKESEV
+83 SDRVDPITEEKESEV
-98 KAQDLQTDAVGKEE
+98 KAQDLQEDAAEKEE
-112 TQEILQTDA
+112 TQEVLKTDA

-130 PEEDFLADPAED
+130 PDEDFLAEPAED
-142 ETVKE
+142 EIVKE
-147 EELLKAEAA
+147 EELLKAEPEAETETETAA
-156 EEATESEEQE
+156 ESPAEAVSGE
-166 ASEERPESE
+166 AP
-175 EQEASEESA
+175 EESA
-184 EAEESGE
+184 
-191 NTEAEASKESTTE
+191 TE
-204 ERREGLSEKLAFFS
+204 EGSSGLTKKLAAFS
-218 NMSLGKKIAVGC
+218 NMSLRKKIAVGC

-298 DDIDYQYVPDGGVQK
+298 DAIDYQYVSDGGVQK

-330 SEKSFTV
+330 SEKSYTV

-352 SNLPEMKTEN
+352 SNLPEMKSEN
-362 QVAPTDAYLLLDEN
+362 QVAPTDAYLLLDET
-376 TKRYNIIPETEGNVL
+376 TKRYNIVPETEGNVL

-413 AQAADTYAAPAV
+413 AQAADTYAAPAI
-425 RSTDE
+425 RANDE
-430 SLNSQQAALNQFLS
+430 GLNSQQAALNAFLS
-444 ASITYTLPEGTQ
+444 TSITYTLPEGTQ
-456 VLDASVL
+456 VLDANVL
-463 NGWISEDENGYRY
+463 DGWISVDDNGYRY

-514 EVDNNEFVIKI
+514 EVDNNEYVIKI
-525 NQDAEKEQLL
+525 NQDAEKEKLL
-535 AEVLGSTV
+535 EEVLGNTV
-543 AQREPVYSRK
+543 TQREPVYSRK

-610 KQRNRTLY
+610 KQRSRTLY
-618 GDIQADG
+618 GDIQPDG

>member
-1 MTVFRSFYLR
+1 MFFLR
-11 CLLHFGVQV
+11 LQESVTSS
-20 RIITLYAWSDVTGL
+20 RI
-34 TGLSGG
+34 
-40 TECIEES
+40 
-47 RTALTIR
+47 
-54 SWQYRFYREY
+54 
-64 VFSPALRVHKLS
+64 
-76 RTWRERM
+76 WRKRM
-83 RDRVDPITEEKESEV
+83 SDRVDPITEEKESEV
-98 KAQDLQTDAVGKEE
+98 KAQDLQEDAAEKEE
-112 TQEILQTDA
+112 TQEVLKTDA

-130 PEEDFLADPAED
+130 PDEDFLAEPAED
-142 ETVKE
+142 EIVTE
-147 EELLKAEAA
+147 EELLKAEPEAETETETAA
-156 EEATESEEQE
+156 ESPAEAVSGE
-166 ASEERPESE
+166 AP
-175 EQEASEESA
+175 EESA
-184 EAEESGE
+184 
-191 NTEAEASKESTTE
+191 TE
-204 ERREGLSEKLAFFS
+204 EGSSGLMKKLAAFS
-218 NMSLGKKIAVGC
+218 NMSLRKKIAVGF

-298 DDIDYQYVPDGGVQK
+298 DAFDYQYVSDGGVQK

-330 SEKSFTV
+330 SEKSYTV

-362 QVAPTDAYLLLDEN
+362 QVAPTDAYLLLDET
-376 TKRYNIIPETEGNVL
+376 TKRYNIVPETEGNVL

-413 AQAADTYAAPAV
+413 AQAADTYAAPAI
-425 RSTDE
+425 RANDE
-430 SLNSQQAALNQFLS
+430 GLNSQQAALNTFLS
-444 ASITYTLPEGTQ
+444 TSITYTLPEGTQ
-456 VLDASVL
+456 VLDANVL
-463 NGWISEDENGYRY
+463 DGWISVDDNGYRY

-514 EVDNNEFVIKI
+514 EVDNNEYVIKI
-525 NQDAEKEQLL
+525 NQDAEKEKLL
-535 AEVLGSTV
+535 EEVLGNTV
-543 AQREPVYSRK
+543 TQREPVYSRK

-610 KQRNRTLY
+610 KQRSRTLY
-618 GDIQADG
+618 GDIQPDG

>member
-1 MTVFRSFYLR
+1 MFFLR
-11 CLLHFGVQV
+11 LQESVTSS
-20 RIITLYAWSDVTGL
+20 RI
-34 TGLSGG
+34 
-40 TECIEES
+40 
-47 RTALTIR
+47 
-54 SWQYRFYREY
+54 
-64 VFSPALRVHKLS
+64 
-76 RTWRERM
+76 WRKRM
-83 RDRVDPITEEKESEV
+83 SDRVDPITEEKESEV
-98 KAQDLQTDAVGKEE
+98 KAQDLQEDAAEKEE
-112 TQEILQTDA
+112 TQEVLKTDA

-130 PEEDFLADPAED
+130 PDEDFLAEPAED
-142 ETVKE
+142 EIVTE
-147 EELLKAEAA
+147 EELLKAEPEAETETETAA
-156 EEATESEEQE
+156 ESPAEAVSGE
-166 ASEERPESE
+166 AP
-175 EQEASEESA
+175 EESA
-184 EAEESGE
+184 
-191 NTEAEASKESTTE
+191 TE
-204 ERREGLSEKLAFFS
+204 EGSSGLMKKLAAFS
-218 NMSLGKKIAVGC
+218 NMSLRKKIAVGC

-298 DDIDYQYVPDGGVQK
+298 DAFDYQYVSDGGVQK

-330 SEKSFTV
+330 SEKSYTV

-362 QVAPTDAYLLLDEN
+362 QVAPTDAYLLLDET
-376 TKRYNIIPETEGNVL
+376 TKRYNIVPETEGNVR

-413 AQAADTYAAPAV
+413 AQAADTYAAPAI
-425 RSTDE
+425 RANDE
-430 SLNSQQAALNQFLS
+430 GLNSQQAALNAFLS
-444 ASITYTLPEGTQ
+444 TSITYTLPEGTQ
-456 VLDASVL
+456 VLDANVL
-463 NGWISEDENGYRY
+463 DGWISVDDNGYRY

-514 EVDNNEFVIKI
+514 EVDNNEYVIKI
-525 NQDAEKEQLL
+525 NQDAEKEKLL
-535 AEVLGSTV
+535 EEVLGNTV
-543 AQREPVYSRK
+543 TQREPVYSRK

-610 KQRNRTLY
+610 KQRSRTLY
-618 GDIQADG
+618 GDIQPDG

>member
-1 MTVFRSFYLR
+1 MFFLR
-11 CLLHFGVQV
+11 LQESVTSS
-20 RIITLYAWSDVTGL
+20 RI
-34 TGLSGG
+34 
-40 TECIEES
+40 
-47 RTALTIR
+47 
-54 SWQYRFYREY
+54 
-64 VFSPALRVHKLS
+64 
-76 RTWRERM
+76 WRERM
-83 RDRVDPITEEKESEV
+83 SDRVDPITEEKESEV
-98 KAQDLQTDAVGKEE
+98 KAQDLQEDAAEKEE
-112 TQEILQTDA
+112 TQEVLKTDA

-130 PEEDFLADPAED
+130 PDEDFLAEPAED
-142 ETVKE
+142 EIVKE
-147 EELLKAEAA
+147 EELLKAEPEAETETETAA
-156 EEATESEEQE
+156 ESPAEAVSGE
-166 ASEERPESE
+166 AP
-175 EQEASEESA
+175 EESA
-184 EAEESGE
+184 
-191 NTEAEASKESTTE
+191 TE
-204 ERREGLSEKLAFFS
+204 EGSSGLTKKLAAFS
-218 NMSLGKKIAVGC
+218 NMSLRKKIAVGC

-298 DDIDYQYVPDGGVQK
+298 DAFDYQYVSDGGVQR

-330 SEKSFTV
+330 SEKSYTV

-362 QVAPTDAYLLLDEN
+362 QVAPTDAYLLLDET
-376 TKRYNIIPETEGNVL
+376 TKRYNIVPETEGNVL

-413 AQAADTYAAPAV
+413 AQAADTYAAPAI
-425 RSTDE
+425 RANDE
-430 SLNSQQAALNQFLS
+430 GLNSQQAALNAFLS
-444 ASITYTLPEGTQ
+444 TSITYTLPEGTQ
-456 VLDASVL
+456 VLDANVL
-463 NGWISEDENGYRY
+463 DGWISVDDNGYRY

-514 EVDNNEFVIKI
+514 EVDNNEYVIKI
-525 NQDAEKEQLL
+525 NQDAEKEKLL
-535 AEVLGSTV
+535 EEVLGNTV
-543 AQREPVYSRK
+543 TQREPVYSRK

-610 KQRNRTLY
+610 KQRSRTLY
-618 GDIQADG
+618 GDIQPDG

>member
-1 MTVFRSFYLR
+1 MFYLR
-11 CLLHFGVQV
+11 L
-20 RIITLYAWSDVTGL
+20 
-34 TGLSGG
+34 
-40 TECIEES
+40 EES
-47 RTALTIR
+47 VT
-54 SWQYRFYREY
+54 
-64 VFSPALRVHKLS
+64 PS
-76 RTWRERM
+76 RIWRKRM
-83 RDRVDPITEEKESEV
+83 HDRVDPVTEEKESEV
-98 KAQDLQTDAVGKEE
+98 KTQDLQQDAAGEEE
-112 TQEILQTDA
+112 TQEVLKTDA

-130 PEEDFLADPAED
+130 PEEDFLSNAAED
-142 ETVKE
+142 EIVEE
-147 EELLKAEAA
+147 EELLQ
-156 EEATESEEQE
+156 EET
-166 ASEERPESE
+166 
-175 EQEASEESA
+175 
-184 EAEESGE
+184 EAE
-191 NTEAEASKESTTE
+191 TEAEAGTGTEGEAEAETEAAAESPEEAVSVEAANESTGDE
-204 ERREGLSEKLAFFS
+204 ESDGPAKKPAFFS
-218 NMSLGKKIAVGC
+218 NMSLRKKIAVGC

-235 VLAVVYI
+235 VLGIIYI
-242 GIAQTYK
+242 GIAQTYR

-258 NGIDAGKKTVSEVE
+258 NGIDAGKKTVPEVE
-272 DEIEKTVENYSLKLS
+272 EEIEKTVENYSLKLS

-298 DDIDYQYVPDGGVQK
+298 DAIDYQYVSDGGVQK

-330 SEKSFTV
+330 SEKSYTV
-337 DEDTQFNEQKLVEGL
+337 GEDTKFDEQKLVEGL

-362 QVAPTDAYLLLDEN
+362 QVAPTDAYLLLDET
-376 TKRYNIIPETEGNVL
+376 TKRYNIVPETEGNVL
-391 NVEAVQAYAK
+391 NVEAVQAHAK

-413 AQAADTYAAPAV
+413 AQAADTYAAPAI
-425 RSTDE
+425 RATDE
-430 SLNSQQAALNQFLS
+430 SLNSQQAALNTFLS
-444 ASITYTLPEGTQ
+444 TSITYTLPEGTQ
-456 VLDASVL
+456 VLDANVL
-463 NGWISEDENGYRY
+463 DGWISMDENGYRY

-486 DQYVADLASAVDVE
+486 DQYVSDLAAAVDVE

-514 EVDNNEFVIKI
+514 EVDNDEFVIQI
-525 NQDAEKEQLL
+525 DQDAEKEQLL
-535 AEVLGSTV
+535 GEVLASTV
-543 AQREPVYSRK
+543 TQREPVYSRK
-553 DETQDPTF
+553 DEAQDPTF

-568 DIDNQTVYYYEDG
+568 DIENQTVYYYEDG

-610 KQRNRTLY
+610 KQRSRTLY